1 MLRLTNVTKNFG
13 KLAALKNVNL
23 EFGEGEMNAIIGPNG
38 AGKTT
43 LINVITGVLREDTGI
58 ISFYNKN
65 INRLPAYARTRLGIN
80 RTFQI
85 PKPFLNLT
93 VAENVRIGT
102 LFSGISD
109 KSQVDDEV
117 ENILDL
123 LGLKT
128 FSEKTAA
135 QLNTEQRKL
144 VDLGRALASK
154 PKYLFIDEIG
164 AGLAEGEIAA
174 LSSLIRGIQKKE
186 GISIIYVGHV
196 MKLVQQLEC
205 PITVFSEGSPIFHGS
220 YDEVVTNDEIIKLYL
235 GARYVKGQ

>member
-23 EFGEGEMNAIIGPNG
+23 EFGEGEMNVIIGPNG

-102 LFSGISD
+102 LFSGIS
-109 KSQVDDEV
+109 
-117 ENILDL
+117 
-123 LGLKT
+123 
-128 FSEKTAA
+128 
-135 QLNTEQRKL
+135 
-144 VDLGRALASK
+144 
-154 PKYLFIDEIG
+154 
-164 AGLAEGEIAA
+164 
-174 LSSLIRGIQKKE
+174 
-186 GISIIYVGHV
+186 
-196 MKLVQQLEC
+196 
-205 PITVFSEGSPIFHGS
+205 
-220 YDEVVTNDEIIKLYL
+220 
-235 GARYVKGQ
+235 